1 MELTVTPQKST
12 NHPSSKNLLEAGIFP
27 LFDPSKFKAKSEDN
41 RNKAVFVKGKLC
53 LKPGQNMKEQNFFQL
68 DRFLNTFLQLAGSKI
83 ILILSNKQ
91 CNCIAYRKL
100 NNSCQ
105 IKL

>member
-41 RNKAVFVKGKLC
+41 RNKAVFVKGKMYLN
-53 LKPGQNMKEQNFFQL
+53 LNYFKKQQKLVLTFPYL
-68 DRFLNTFLQLAGSKI
+68 RFKLAHAFKTW
-83 ILILSNKQ
+83 N
-91 CNCIAYRKL
+91 
-100 NNSCQ
+100 
-105 IKL
+105 

>member
-41 RNKAVFVKGKLC
+41 RNKAVFVKGKMYLVQSN
-53 LKPGQNMKEQNFFQL
+53 LVIRNKLVPLEPFSLSPSSTVFWY
-68 DRFLNTFLQLAGSKI
+68 
-83 ILILSNKQ
+83 ILLLLIVFNY
-91 CNCIAYRKL
+91 YRAV
-100 NNSCQ
+100 
-105 IKL
+105 

>member
-41 RNKAVFVKGKLC
+41 RNKAVFVKGKLYTITYKSR
-53 LKPGQNMKEQNFFQL
+53 LTQK
-68 DRFLNTFLQLAGSKI
+68 
-83 ILILSNKQ
+83 
-91 CNCIAYRKL
+91 KL
-100 NNSCQ
+100 HKKTDAIFS
-105 IKL
+105 IYG

>member
-41 RNKAVFVKGKLC
+41 RNKAVFVKGK
-53 LKPGQNMKEQNFFQL
+53 MY
-68 DRFLNTFLQLAGSKI
+68 LNLNYFKKQQKLVLTFPYL
-83 ILILSNKQ
+83 
-91 CNCIAYRKL
+91 R
-100 NNSCQ
+100 
-105 IKL
+105 